1 MQLHAQV
8 SSHSLFQLAGL
19 KQQVILLVGVL
30 AHLGTQV
37 LELSTIGVIYIKCGY
52 FHPVRIQDCNH
63 PVKSRNLHY
72 PIHAVFFHQLGHVS
86 CKDRQMLD
94 LEELDIV
101 KHGTLREI
109 ADGGADV
116 FQALQLEKQRI

>member
-1 MQLHAQV
+1 
-8 SSHSLFQLAGL
+8 
-19 KQQVILLVGVL
+19 
-30 AHLGTQV
+30 
-37 LELSTIGVIYIKCGY
+37 
-52 FHPVRIQDCNH
+52 
-63 PVKSRNLHY
+63 
-72 PIHAVFFHQLGHVS
+72 
-86 CKDRQMLD
+86 MLD